1 MNEHPGQRRRS
12 VISRIAASMLV
23 TAFVSMIL
31 IVPGVADESSGKI
44 KAAFTD
50 SSWDGETVPVKGI
63 CTSNGGKGMSP
74 GIAFTNIPPGAKEIV
89 LKFTDEDWGSEG
101 AHGEFSIS
109 VPSGSSTLDLPEF
122 SGDSGAL
129 PPGTTML
136 AGHVCGSCGGV
147 GYLGPCSN
155 GRGHSYYANIY
166 VLDGEGNKID
176 GSYIVLGRY

>member
-1 MNEHPGQRRRS
+1 MNEHHGYRKRS
-12 VISRIAASMLV
+12 VISRIAESMLV
-23 TAFVSMIL
+23 TAFASIIFV
-31 IVPGVADESSGKI
+31 VPGVAEESSGKI
-44 KAAFTD
+44 KATFTD
-50 SSWDGETVPVKGI
+50 PSWDGETVPVKGI

-74 GIAFTNIPPGAKEIV
+74 AIAFTNLPSRTEEIV

-101 AHGEFSIS
+101 FHGEFSIS
-109 VPSGSSTLDLPEF
+109 VPSGSSTFNLSEF

-129 PPGTTML
+129 PSGVTML
-136 AGHVCGSCGGV
+136 AGHGCGSCGGG

-166 VLDGEGNKID
+166 VFDGQGNKID